1 MFVTDGPVQ
10 RMDPLN
16 NLQVAI
22 KNNLDVF
29 YFSCTV
35 PYNVLFTEDGQMGK
49 ADARTI
55 SRVFLPVIYDIN
67 NLVTWM

>member
-1 MFVTDGPVQ
+1 
-10 RMDPLN
+10 MDPLN

-49 ADARTI
+49 ADAQT
-55 SRVFLPVIYDIN
+55 VIYDIN